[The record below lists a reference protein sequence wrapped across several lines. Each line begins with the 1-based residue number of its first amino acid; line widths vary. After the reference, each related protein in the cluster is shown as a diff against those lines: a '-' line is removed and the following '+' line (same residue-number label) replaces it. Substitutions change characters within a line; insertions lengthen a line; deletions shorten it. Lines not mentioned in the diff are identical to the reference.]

1 MRNISMTCAAT
12 LALAGLGTAGAAEAQ
27 IRRVTVTVENL
38 APAQGIAFAPLRIG
52 FGNGSFDAFDSGEA
66 AGGPIISIAEG
77 GSGSLWFPAFAAA
90 EPGAVLGTVG
100 GLLLAGQMASAT
112 FRIDAL
118 ANPYFTFGAMVVPSN
133 DHFIGNDDPR
143 EYRLF
148 DAAGNLRITSIG
160 QTAGEIWNAGSELFD
175 PAAAAFLQG
184 GNNDLRTAE
193 GGVVRFEFAELAGYD
208 GLFTGA
214 DYQFTSGLSADTPIY
229 RISFSAVAVPEP
241 STWLMMI
248 LGFGVIGAGLRRTRR
263 QPSFA

>member
-1 MRNISMTCAAT
+1 MRNGSMILAVA
-12 LALAGLGTAGAAEAQ
+12 LALTSLGTASAAGAQ
-27 IRRVTVTVENL
+27 TKRVTVTVENL
-38 APAQGIAFAPLRIG
+38 APPEGIAFAPLRVG
-52 FGNGSFDAFDSGEA
+52 FGNGSFDAFDTGEA
-66 AGGPIISIAEG
+66 AGAPIISVAEG

-100 GLLLAGQMASAT
+100 GLLLAGQTASAS
-112 FRIDAL
+112 FRVDAL
-118 ANPYFTFGAMVVPSN
+118 ANPFFTFGSMVVPSN
-133 DHFIGNDDPR
+133 DHFIGNEDPR

-214 DYQFTSGLSADTPIY
+214 GYRFTSGLSADTPIY

-248 LGFGVIGAGLRRTRR
+248 LGFGVIGAGIRRSRR
-263 QPSFA
+263 QPSLA